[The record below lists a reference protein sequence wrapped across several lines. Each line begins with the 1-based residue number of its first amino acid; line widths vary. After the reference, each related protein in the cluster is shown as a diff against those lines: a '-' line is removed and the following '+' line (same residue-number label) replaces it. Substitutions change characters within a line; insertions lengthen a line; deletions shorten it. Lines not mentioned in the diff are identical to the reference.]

1 MSLVWSVAWLSIEPE
16 FDPYKYNSFAANA
29 GAQVHRLTRSV
40 AQRISEMV
48 QQGRLDSFPPIFVF
62 KSTVDATVSTAAVV
76 DRLLKPLADHGHEL
90 VLFDINR
97 FAANR
102 LCWYLTRVR

>member
-1 MSLVWSVAWLSIEPE
+1 MI
-16 FDPYKYNSFAANA
+16 
-29 GAQVHRLTRSV
+29 
-40 AQRISEMV
+40 
-48 QQGRLDSFPPIFVF
+48 F

-97 FAANR
+97 FAAKSSLLVSDPGPLTAR
-102 LCWYLTRVR
+102 LMEDNTLPFGVTLVTNKIPGTLEIIAQRKPPESNGISEMKPFGMVWPPGVLSL